1 LLKIGYFYILKDIVI
16 GEAVNPNDS
25 TVYDGH
31 AAFWDKEAVKF
42 FSDSPEI
49 KNIRLCWYGCNRGR
63 ITCFEGQYQ
72 FFGTPE
78 VIHLKNSILTLFGF
92 DINSQQV
99 ITRSDEHYKID
110 ALDKELIDRNI
121 NFLNISD
128 KYPYLIGLI
137 Q

>member
-25 TVYDGH
+25 AVYDGH
-31 AAFWDKEAVKF
+31 AAFWEKEAVKI

-63 ITCFEGQYQ
+63 ITCFERRYQ
-72 FFGTPE
+72 FFGTPK
-78 VIHLKNSILTLFGF
+78 VIHLKNTILTLFGF
-92 DINSQQV
+92 DSNSQQV

-110 ALDKELIDRNI
+110 VMDKKLINRNI
-121 NFLNISD
+121 NYLNISD

-137 Q
+137 